1 MIDRSSRAARRSCW
15 PPLRP
20 HRSRRAAPASLAVA
34 LALGLAGAAHAADAA
49 PGGAARLTEMGR
61 FFEQSEPP
69 SQDLA
74 KARDLYCRAA
84 AAGHAEAL
92 HRLGWLYY
100 KGAGV
105 AASPQIAGTMFRW
118 AAELGDAR
126 AGGLAAALPTTAET
140 PAPCLASLGIASLAG
155 LRTRQEV
162 ALARALPTPVVENP
176 VQPGAVTPSA
186 ERQRLTQMVVEEAR
200 QFRLDPR
207 LVLAVM
213 RAESN
218 FDPLAKSPRGAQG
231 LMQLIPE
238 TAERFNVR
246 NAFDPLENLRGGM
259 AYLRWLLAY
268 YRGDVPLTLAAYN
281 AGEGA
286 VDRFRGVPPYAE
298 TIAYVQRIRALYPFD
313 RHPFDAKLA
322 SGGQRSWIDRDVAAS
337 VR

>member
-1 MIDRSSRAARRSCW
+1 MFDCSSLRDRRPRWPLLCLLLAPSLAA
-15 PPLRP
+15 LAIAGTAQAAE
-20 HRSRRAAPASLAVA
+20 AAPS
-34 LALGLAGAAHAADAA
+34 G
-49 PGGAARLTEMGR
+49 PARLTEMGR

-84 AAGHAEAL
+84 AAGHPEAL
-92 HRLGWLYY
+92 QRLGWLYY
-100 KGAGV
+100 KGNGV
-105 AASPQIAGTMFRW
+105 SANPQIAGTMFRW
-118 AAELGDAR
+118 AADLGDAR
-126 AGGLAAALPTTAET
+126 AAGLSGALPMTVEAA
-140 PAPCLASLGIASLAG
+140 PPCLVTLGVASLTS
-155 LRTRQEV
+155 LRTRREAEV
-162 ALARALPTPVVENP
+162 ARALPTPVVENP
-176 VQPGAVTPSA
+176 VQFDAVPASA
-186 ERQRLTQMVVEEAR
+186 DRQRIARMVVEEAR

-238 TAERFNVR
+238 TAQRFKVQNP
-246 NAFDPLENLRGGM
+246 FDPQENMRGGM

-313 RHPFDAKLA
+313 RHPFDQKTLA
-322 SGGQRSWIDRDVAAS
+322 AGQRSWIDRDVAATL
-337 VR
+337 R